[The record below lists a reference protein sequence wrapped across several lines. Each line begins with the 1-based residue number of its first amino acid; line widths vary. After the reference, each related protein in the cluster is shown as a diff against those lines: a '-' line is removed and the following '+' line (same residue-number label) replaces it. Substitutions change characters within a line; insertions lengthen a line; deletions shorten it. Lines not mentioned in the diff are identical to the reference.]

1 MNTSLQDKKDKT
13 SKVGKGF
20 TQEDGINH
28 DSDKTYAQMMRSETL
43 KILLILAMH
52 KGWSIRWDVVT
63 AYLQALLHHDVY
75 ISDINENG
83 ETEYWKLNKALYR
96 LKQAGHEWFKTLEK
110 ILALVGLL
118 SMYRR

>member
-1 MNTSLQDKKDKT
+1 
-13 SKVGKGF
+13 
-20 TQEDGINH
+20 
-28 DSDKTYAQMMRSETL
+28 
-43 KILLILAMH
+43 MH